1 MMMARPFQAWAGA
14 ALAGVA
20 LMLSPAQLAAAKS
33 RALRVCADPNN
44 LPYSNER
51 RQGFENQIAAFVAR
65 ELHAELSYTW
75 WAARRGVVRNALN
88 TGACDVLIGVP
99 ANYELTRTTQPYYRS
114 TFAFVSRLDQ
124 RLGDLHSIDDP
135 RLRTLKIGV
144 PLAGDDGSN
153 PAPVHALARRGIIT
167 GLVGFSLW
175 AQDDG
180 VLPAPVQAVADR
192 AVDVALLWGPVA
204 GASAKRS
211 PVKLSVVPL
220 SETQDEGLPF
230 AFPIA
235 MGVRHSDVELGRELD
250 SLISRKRATLERIL
264 RAAGVPLLELGAR
277 NAEAPHATP

>member
-1 MMMARPFQAWAGA
+1 MRTPRSFKAWTGA
-14 ALAGVA
+14 ALAGIS
-20 LMLSPAQLAAAKS
+20 LTLSSVQPAAAKP
-33 RALRVCADPNN
+33 RMLRVCADPNN

-99 ANYELTRTTQPYYRS
+99 ANYELTRTTEPYYRS

-124 RLGDLHSIDDP
+124 QLGDLRSIDDP
-135 RLRTLKIGV
+135 RLRNLKIAV

-153 PAPVHALARRGIIT
+153 PAPVHALARRGIIS

-180 VLPAPVQAVADR
+180 VLPAPVQAVAER
-192 AVDVALLWGPVA
+192 TVDVALLWGPVA

-211 PVKLSVVPL
+211 SVKLNVVPL
-220 SETQDEGLPF
+220 SESQDQGLPF

-235 MGVRHSDVELGRELD
+235 MGVRHSNVELGRELD
-250 SLISRKRATLERIL
+250 SLIARKRATLEHIL
-264 RAAGVPLLELGAR
+264 RAAGVPLLALAAR
-277 NAEAPHATP
+277 NAEATHATP